1 MAAAACA
8 ARTPRQ
14 TGTPRAS
21 GEGPRGFAAA
31 VGEVAGAL
39 LTPTGLAGAALEATW
54 MGLHLGLYPLGLL
67 GNRSIHRRQGY
78 RLGHLPPSQRGLAIQ
93 NVEAA
98 ETPILLVHGMV
109 DNRSI
114 FTVLRRGLVRRGFG
128 RIETINYSIFT
139 GDIRAAAADLGAEVE
154 RIVEETGYDRIHVI
168 GHSMGGLIARY
179 YVTRLGGDQHVHTLV
194 TLGTPHQGSYF
205 AYLWDNGL
213 TRQLR
218 PGSGLMR
225 ELAAPVKDCQTRFL
239 VYSSDLDQVVVPQRN
254 AALHHPDLDVHNVVL
269 HGVGHMSLPITNTVV
284 HSISTALAHLD
295 TSGAT
300 VTPGVSTLPGRRGAH
315 RAKSG
320 NSPSGSL
327 GSADA
332 MA

>member
-1 MAAAACA
+1 MAVA
-8 ARTPRQ
+8 ARAATTPRQ
-14 TGTPRAS
+14 SSTTPK
-21 GEGPRGFAAA
+21 RGAKSPKGFLAA
-31 VGEVAGAL
+31 VGEVANAL
-39 LTPTGLAGAALEATW
+39 LTPTGLAGAVLEASW

-67 GNRSIHRRQGY
+67 GSRASDRRQGY
-78 RLGHLPPSQRGLAIQ
+78 RLGHLPPTQRGLAIQ

-154 RIVEETGYDRIHVI
+154 RIVEETGYERIHVI

-179 YVTRLGGDQHVHTLV
+179 YVTRLGGDAHVHTLV
-194 TLGTPHQGSYF
+194 TLGTPHRGSYL
-205 AYLWDNGL
+205 AYTWNNAL

-218 PGSGLMR
+218 PDSALMK
-225 ELAAPVKDCQTRFL
+225 ELAGRVKGCQTRFL
-239 VYSSDLDQVVVPQRN
+239 VYWSDLDQVVVPQRN
-254 AALHHPDLDVHNVVL
+254 AALHHKDLNVHNVAL
-269 HGVGHMSLPITNTVV
+269 HGVGHMSLPITSSVV
-284 HSISTALAHLD
+284 HGISTALAHLD

-300 VTPGVSTLPGRRGAH
+300 VTPGVSALRSRTDDAAGARRGGGRVAAP
-315 RAKSG
+315 R
-320 NSPSGSL
+320 
-327 GSADA
+327 
-332 MA
+332 

>member
-1 MAAAACA
+1 MALA
-8 ARTPRQ
+8 ARAATTPQQ
-14 TGTPRAS
+14 TGTPTPAVK
-21 GEGPRGFAAA
+21 GPRAFFAAL
-31 VGEVAGAL
+31 GEVAGAL
-39 LTPTGLAGAALEATW
+39 LTPTGLAGAALEASW

-67 GNRSIHRRQGY
+67 GPRASDRRQGY

-139 GDIRAAAADLGAEVE
+139 GDVRAAAADLGAEVE
-154 RIVEETGYDRIHVI
+154 RIVEETGYERIHVI

-194 TLGTPHQGSYF
+194 TLGTPHQGSYL
-205 AYLWDNGL
+205 AYTWNNGL

-218 PGSGLMR
+218 PGSALMK
-225 ELAAPVKDCQTRFL
+225 ELAAPVPECQTRFL
-239 VYSSDLDQVVVPQRN
+239 VYSSDLDQVVVPQHN
-254 AALHHPDLDVHNVVL
+254 AALHHPDLNVHNIVL
-269 HGVGHMSLPITNTVV
+269 HGVGHMSLPITSSVV
-284 HSISTALAHLD
+284 HGISTALAHLD

-300 VTPGVSTLPGRRGAH
+300 VTPGVS
-315 RAKSG
+315 
-320 NSPSGSL
+320 SL
-327 GSADA
+327 GTRRTTAA
-332 MA
+332 REPRLGATAGRATPTR